1 MAAASTGEALEQLAA
16 SLIRARGDNF
26 FPELA
31 AHLAGLLDATE
42 ALICEGAP
50 NKRARSLGAWRSG
63 GPVANYEYDLDQTPC
78 AVVQAGEILTVD
90 LAAGAYPGAFRKFGG
105 YFGMP
110 LAANDGAVL
119 GHLCVY
125 TDQPVVFNPNVRA
138 VCDIIANRAAAEL
151 RLVHVKRERALLR
164 GQRRQLRAEIAASH
178 DVEAMVGMSA
188 AHLRVVEEIRHA
200 AQATTAGVLIR
211 GEPGTGKELV
221 ARAIHATS
229 SRASKPFVKMDCAA
243 LYIDAHLNALPQTLA
258 LANGGTLFLDEV
270 GALGPEMQER
280 LLANLPALHGDTR
293 PGTDANVRI
302 IASTD
307 RDVRKK
313 IRDGEFRNDLYQR
326 LATFAIDLAPLRT
339 RVEDIPLLVQNFVQK
354 YARRLGR
361 RVESVDPASLSELAN
376 YAWPGNIR
384 ELANLVERS
393 LVMQDTPTLKITK
406 ELLATT
412 APLERAALVA
422 AAAGDSSTTARTAL
436 AGPVDFDDTLSTGLH
451 VIQRDHILR
460 VLDSTHWVIEG
471 SHGAALKLGLK
482 PATLRH
488 RMKKLG
494 ISRAANAAPL
504 AAAGLPEN
512 EVR

>member
-1 MAAASTGEALEQLAA
+1 MAAASTGETLEQLAA
-16 SLIRARGDNF
+16 SLVRARGDNF
-26 FPELA
+26 FLELA
-31 AHLAGLLDATE
+31 AHLAGVLDATE
-42 ALICEGAP
+42 ALICEAAP
-50 NKRARSLGAWRSG
+50 NKRARSLGVWRSG
-63 GPVANYEYDLDQTPC
+63 GPAANYEYDLDQTPC
-78 AVVQAGEILTVD
+78 AAVHAGEILTVE
-90 LAAGAYPGAFRKFGG
+90 LAAGAYPGAFHKSGG

-125 TDQPVVFNPNVRA
+125 TDHPVVFDPTTRA

-151 RLVHVKRERALLR
+151 RLVHVKRERGLLR

-178 DVEAMVGMSA
+178 DVEAMVGVSA

-200 AQATTAGVLIR
+200 AQATSSGVLIR

-229 SRASKPFVKMDCAA
+229 SRAAKPFVKVDCAA
-243 LYIDAHLNALPQTLA
+243 LYIEAQLNALPQTLT
-258 LANGGTLFLDEV
+258 LTNGGTLFLDEV
-270 GALGPEMQER
+270 GALSPEMQQR
-280 LLANLPALHGDTR
+280 LLANLDA
-293 PGTDANVRI
+293 GTNVRI
-302 IASTD
+302 IASTG

-326 LATFAIDLAPLRT
+326 LAIFAIDLAPLRT
-339 RVEDIPLLVQNFVQK
+339 RVEDIPLLVQSFAQK

-361 RVESVDPASLSELAN
+361 RVESVDPASLAELAN

-422 AAAGDSSTTARTAL
+422 AAAGDTSTTARTAL

-494 ISRAANAAPL
+494 ISRAANAGPHIVAS
-504 AAAGLPEN
+504 LPES

>member
-1 MAAASTGEALEQLAA
+1 MAAASTGEALELLAT
-16 SLIRARGDNF
+16 SLARARGDNF

-31 AHLAGLLDATE
+31 AHLAGVLGATE
-42 ALICEGAP
+42 ALICEAAP
-50 NKRARSLGAWRSG
+50 NRRARTLGAWRSG
-63 GPVANYEYDLDQTPC
+63 APVANYEYDLDRTPC
-78 AVVQAGEILTVD
+78 AAVQAGEILAVE
-90 LAAGAYPGAFRKFGG
+90 LAAGAYPGAFRKSGG

-125 TDQPVVFNPNVRA
+125 TEAPVAFAPTARA

-178 DVEAMVGMSA
+178 DVEAMVGVSA
-188 AHLRVVEEIRHA
+188 AHLRVIEEIRHA
-200 AQATTAGVLIR
+200 AQATAAGVLVR

-229 SRASKPFVKMDCAA
+229 SRAAKPFVKIDCAT
-243 LYIDAHLNALPQTLA
+243 LFIDVQLSALPQTLS

-270 GALGPEMQER
+270 GALAPEMQER
-280 LLANLPALHGDTR
+280 LLANLPALLGDAR
-293 PGTDANVRI
+293 PGVNANVRI
-302 IASTD
+302 IAATD
-307 RDVRKK
+307 RDLRKK
-313 IRDGEFRNDLYQR
+313 IRDGEFRDDLYQR
-326 LATFAIDLAPLRT
+326 LAIFAIDLPPLRT
-339 RVEDIPLLVQNFVQK
+339 RVEDIPLLVQSFLQK

-361 RVESVDPASLSELAN
+361 SVENVDPASLAELAN

-393 LVMQDTPTLKITK
+393 LVMQDTSTLKITR

-422 AAAGDSSTTARTAL
+422 AAAGDSTSASRAAL

-451 VIQRDHILR
+451 VIQREHILR
-460 VLDSTHWVIEG
+460 VLNSTHWVIEG

-494 ISRAANAAPL
+494 ISRAANAVPH
-504 AAAGLPEN
+504 AAGSSLES
-512 EVR
+512 EVS

>member
-16 SLIRARGDNF
+16 SLARARGDNF
-26 FPELA
+26 FLELA
-31 AHLAGLLDATE
+31 AHLAGVLGATE

-63 GPVANYEYDLDQTPC
+63 GPAANYEYDLDQTPC
-78 AVVQAGEILTVD
+78 AAVHAGEILTVE
-90 LAAGAYPGAFRKFGG
+90 LAAGAYPGAFHKSGG

-125 TDQPVVFNPNVRA
+125 TAHPVVFDPVTRA
-138 VCDIIANRAAAEL
+138 ICDIIANRAAAEL

-178 DVEAMVGMSA
+178 DVEAMVGVSP
-188 AHLRVVEEIRHA
+188 AHMRVVEEIRHA
-200 AQATTAGVLIR
+200 AQATVASVLIR

-229 SRASKPFVKMDCAA
+229 SRAAKPFVKMDCAA
-243 LYIDAHLNALPQTLA
+243 LYIEAQLNALPQTLN
-258 LANGGTLFLDEV
+258 LTSGGTLFLDEV
-270 GALGPEMQER
+270 GALTPEMQQR
-280 LLANLPALHGDTR
+280 LLASLGADTH
-293 PGTDANVRI
+293 VRI

-326 LATFAIDLAPLRT
+326 LAIFAIDLPPLRT
-339 RVEDIPLLVQNFVQK
+339 RVEDIPLLVQSFAQK
-354 YARRLGR
+354 FARRLGR
-361 RVESVDPASLSELAN
+361 RVESVDPASLAELAN

-393 LVMQDTPTLKITK
+393 LVIQDTPTLKITK

-422 AAAGDSSTTARTAL
+422 AAAGDTSTTARAAL

-494 ISRAANAAPL
+494 ISRAANAGAHV
-504 AAAGLPEN
+504 AASLPES
-512 EVR
+512 EIR